1 MAMEFKYEKV
11 AQILATVGV
20 RKDKDVAAE
29 HGIHIETFKKW
40 RAREKKDPYLQERIA
55 YYKNAQI
62 EIYLESIRERFS
74 KEMGES
80 LIGSVEF
87 MKQALTELDP
97 SDPMSAKVITDYL
110 TAGLQLFAFSERMR
124 RQKVIDVQPKQIEED

>member
-29 HGIHIETFKKW
+29 HGINIETFKKW
-40 RAREKKDPYLQERIA
+40 RAREKRDPYLQERIA
-55 YYKNAQI
+55 YYKKAQI
-62 EIYLESIRERFS
+62 EIYLENIRERFS
-74 KEMGES
+74 REMGES

-110 TAGLQLFAFSERMR
+110 TPDFSYSHSQNE
-124 RQKVIDVQPKQIEED
+124 